1 MERNQKKMECQKKA
15 GDAIE
20 VSMEREVDQNKKKEQ
35 EATACTE
42 ERYWEW
48 LCSVPRL
55 YYPLRALLLEQ
66 FGGPGNI
73 YDASEKALR
82 CFAESVPSMTG
93 AGNVIAQLIKLRSPE
108 QIAQLVH
115 KREALGIKFI
125 SREHTDYPKRLRTL
139 QDAPH
144 GLFYRGELPDEE
156 HPAVAIVG
164 SRVCTHYGRQIAEQ
178 LAEQIAFAGGTVISG
193 AAYGVDGAAQ
203 WKALEAGGTSCAIV
217 GSGVEIYYPKKHS
230 GLFQRLEQ
238 EGGVI
243 SEFPPGTQ
251 PIRTHFPMRNRIIS
265 GLSDVVVVVEARYG
279 SGSLITADYA
289 LEQGR
294 SVMAVPGRLDDE
306 LSRGCNALI
315 AQGAGVILSAESFCE
330 QIFPDYRQQKKRK
343 ALHITL
349 APSEKLVYS
358 SLGLHSKSLWELLEC
373 TSLSPAELSGCLLSL
388 EQKGLAREVER
399 NYYVKV

>member
-1 MERNQKKMECQKKA
+1 M
-15 GDAIE
+15 
-20 VSMEREVDQNKKKEQ
+20 
-35 EATACTE
+35 
-42 ERYWEW
+42 
-48 LCSVPRL
+48 
-55 YYPLRALLLEQ
+55 
-66 FGGPGNI
+66 
-73 YDASEKALR
+73 
-82 CFAESVPSMTG
+82 
-93 AGNVIAQLIKLRSPE
+93 
-108 QIAQLVH
+108 
-115 KREALGIKFI
+115 
-125 SREHTDYPKRLRTL
+125 
-139 QDAPH
+139 
-144 GLFYRGELPDEE
+144 
-156 HPAVAIVG
+156 
-164 SRVCTHYGRQIAEQ
+164 
-178 LAEQIAFAGGTVISG
+178 ISG

-217 GSGVEIYYPKKHS
+217 GSSVEIYYPKKHA

-265 GLSDVVVVVEARYG
+265 GLSDVVAVVEARYG